1 MAASATAVW
10 EVRTAGSDSNGG
22 YYDASAADG
31 SSVDYS
37 QQDSCQINVNGEIA
51 ASTAN
56 GSVITVQPSDPIV
69 TAAMRGNA
77 VQILGLI
84 GGTIGFYTVISVDV
98 VANTLTLNGTTSA
111 TGGACTF
118 RLGGALASPG
128 WVFGSWV
135 AGNICY
141 LKNNATLD
149 AVYTLSSSSN
159 VAAGRLTFSVSAS
172 LIGYN
177 TTRGDITAPTASAPT
192 LRCGANSM
200 MAITISANVSFV
212 TGIIID
218 GDYPT
223 RTGTIAFD
231 GNSSG
236 VVTNVI
242 VKNCGGSYAVGSLGT
257 MFHRIVCTGNLGK
270 NVGASRSLSDSIIH
284 GGTFGLAG
292 TLNGDVTNVLF
303 YKCTT
308 AGLQFDNSI
317 VVSRCT
323 FAYCGM
329 GLYYGANNPPISST
343 NNLFYGCTTYGIDA
357 NNYTTGRGFS
367 FNDAFGANGTAATR
381 GARLTVT
388 NAVTLNG
395 NPFVNSGTDD
405 YDIDGASVG
414 GLQLKSAGASISFGN
429 NSVPGTFDIGSNQIA
444 PAGSVIV
451 VDD

>member
-1 MAASATAVW
+1 MALSASVIF
-10 EVRTAGSDSNGG
+10 EVRTTGSDSNGG
-22 YYDASAADG
+22 GFKPGASG
-31 SSVDYS
+31 TDYS
-37 QQDSCQINVNGEIA
+37 QQDAAQVTQTQGA
-51 ASTAN
+51 ASSSTA
-56 GSVITVQPSDPIV
+56 VLTDLAAPF
-69 TAAMRGNA
+69 TAALVGNV
-77 VQILGLI
+77 VQVA
-84 GGTIGFYTVISVDV
+84 GGVGVTLGFYEVTGYT
-98 VANTLTLNGTTSA
+98 NTSNITLDRTCASIPAA
-111 TGGACTF
+111 TDIQYKI
-118 RLGGALASPG
+118 GGALASPG
-128 WVFGSWV
+128 KVFEFWG

-192 LRCGANSM
+192 LRCGANSVK
-200 MAITISANVSFV
+200 AITISANHSFV

-231 GNSSG
+231 GNSTG

-242 VKNCGGSYAVGSLGT
+242 VKNCGGSYAVGSQGT
-257 MFHRIVCTGNLGK
+257 MFHRIVCTGNLGI
-270 NVGASRSLSDSIIH
+270 NVGAFRSLSDSIIQ
-284 GGTFGLAG
+284 GGTNGLTG
-292 TLNGDVTNVLF
+292 TGNGGVTNVLF

-308 AGLQFDNSI
+308 AGLQFDNPI

-323 FAYCGM
+323 FAYCGV
-329 GLYYGANNPPISST
+329 GLILGANNPPISST
-343 NNLFYGCTTYGIDA
+343 NNLFYGCTTYGIDVNA
-357 NNYTTGRGFS
+357 YTTGRGFS

>member
-1 MAASATAVW
+1 MAASTTAVW

-37 QQDSCQINVNGEIA
+37 QQDSYQIHDNGAIA
-51 ASTAN
+51 TSTAN
-56 GSVITVQPSDPIV
+56 ATVITVHTSSATV
-69 TAAMRGNA
+69 TAAMKGNA
-77 VQILGLI
+77 VQILSLI
-84 GGTIGFYTVISVDV
+84 GGTIGFYTVTSVDTG
-98 VANTLTLNGTTSA
+98 ANTLTLNGTTSA

-135 AGNICY
+135 AGNLCY

-159 VAAGRLTFSVSAS
+159 VAAGRLTFSVVPSF

-192 LRCGANSM
+192 LRCGANSVA
-200 MAITISANVSFV
+200 AITISANASFV

-223 RTGTIAFD
+223 RTGTVAFG

-242 VKNCGGSYAVGSLGT
+242 VKNCGGSAVNSQGT
-257 MFHRIVCTGNLGK
+257 MFHRIVCTGNLGISVVAYK
-270 NVGASRSLSDSIIH
+270 SLSDSIIK
-284 GGTFGLAG
+284 GGTFGSAG
-292 TLNGDVTNVLF
+292 TSNGGVTNVLF

-308 AGLQFDNSI
+308 AGLQFDNPI

-323 FAYCGM
+323 FAYCGV
-329 GLYYGANNPPISST
+329 GLFYGANNTPISST
-343 NNLFYGCTTYGIDA
+343 NNLFYGCTTYGIDV